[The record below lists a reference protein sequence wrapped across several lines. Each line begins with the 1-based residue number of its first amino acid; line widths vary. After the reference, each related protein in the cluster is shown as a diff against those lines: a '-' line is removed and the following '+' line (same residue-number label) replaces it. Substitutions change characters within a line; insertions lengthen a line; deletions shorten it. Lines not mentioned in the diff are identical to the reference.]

1 MTRWNVE
8 GQAWTSLLRLLEL
21 GASCSVSAAPRVVPA
36 VVLPTSCLSASLTAA
51 HSHQLRHFSSKA
63 ALFHDALTLP
73 SRKGLFDD
81 AVTVNQLLPNRKEF
95 SAQFSPHG
103 LWLVPK
109 AILAQANTSGTGA
122 ESAARQAA
130 ARAYWNAMRAQ
141 PTTMAMSADAPSM
154 EAADKTK
161 VWRRLKIKKHKIKKR
176 RKEAR
181 HKTDK

>member
-8 GQAWTSLLRLLEL
+8 GQAWTGLLRLLEL
-21 GASCSVSAAPRVVPA
+21 GASCSVSAAPRVVSA
-36 VVLPTSCLSASLTAA
+36 VVLPAPRLSASLTAA

-109 AILAQANTSGTGA
+109 AILSQASTGTGA

-141 PTTMAMSADAPSM
+141 PTTTAMSADVPSM

-181 HKTDK
+181 YKTDK